1 MNLGASERRFV
12 GGTFKLVVIGVS
24 AGGLHAVGTILR
36 GLPADFP
43 VPIVVVQHRAKESTA
58 LASVLQ
64 ECTPLRVC
72 EIEDKMAIE
81 AGRVYIAPPDYHV
94 LVEDGYLA
102 LSVDAPVTYSRPS
115 IDVLF
120 DSAAD
125 ELGDG
130 VIGVVLTGAN
140 HDGAAGLRSIVRR
153 GGKALVQSPESAEMS
168 TMPRAAL
175 SAVPQAIVVPLSE
188 VAKRLTELVFAGSS
202 AA

>member
-1 MNLGASERRFV
+1 MRQGVVPRGVELI
-12 GGTFKLVVIGVS
+12 VIGVS

-36 GLPADFP
+36 RLPADFP

-64 ECTPLRVC
+64 ESTRLRVC
-72 EIEDKMAIE
+72 EVEDKMPIE
-81 AGRVYIAPPDYHV
+81 PGRVYIAPPDYHV
-94 LVEDGYLA
+94 LIEDGHLA
-102 LSVDAPVTYSRPS
+102 LSIDAPVTYSRPS

-125 ELGDG
+125 QFGDR

-140 HDGAAGLRSIVRR
+140 HDGAAGLRHIVQR

-168 TMPRAAL
+168 VMPRAAIA
-175 SAVPQAIVVPLSE
+175 AVPQAVVAPLKE
-188 VAKRLTELVFAGSS
+188 LAGRLTELISAGHS

>member
-1 MNLGASERRFV
+1 MNLGVSERRFV
-12 GGTFKLVVIGVS
+12 ASSFKLVVIGVS

-36 GLPADFP
+36 RLPADFP

-64 ECTPLRVC
+64 EFSGLRVC
-72 EIEDKMAIE
+72 EIEDKMPIE

-94 LVEDGYLA
+94 LVEDGHLA

-125 ELGDG
+125 QLGEG

-153 GGKALVQSPESAEMS
+153 GGRAIVQSPESAEMS
-168 TMPRAAL
+168 VMPRAAL
-175 SAVPQAIVVPLSE
+175 NAVPQAIVVPLSE
-188 VAKRLTELVFAGSS
+188 VAARLTKLVSAGRT
-202 AA
+202 AV

>member
-1 MNLGASERRFV
+1 MGQGFV
-12 GGTFKLVVIGVS
+12 AHSAKLVVVGVS

-64 ECTPLRVC
+64 ESTGLRVC
-72 EIEDKMAIE
+72 EIEDKMPIE
-81 AGRVYIAPPDYHV
+81 AGQVYIAPPDYHV
-94 LVEDGYLA
+94 LVEDGYLS

-120 DSAAD
+120 ESAAD

-140 HDGAAGLRSIVRR
+140 HDGARGLRSIVQR

-168 TMPRAAL
+168 IMPRAAL
-175 SAVPQAIVVPLSE
+175 GAVPDAMVVPLAE
-188 VAKRLTELVFAGSS
+188 VASRLAELVSTGRSVA
-202 AA
+202 

>member
-1 MNLGASERRFV
+1 MNPGVSERRLV
-12 GGTFKLVVIGVS
+12 ARSFKLVVIGVS

-36 GLPADFP
+36 RLTADFP
-43 VPIVVVQHRAKESTA
+43 VPMVVVQHRAKESTA

-64 ECTPLRVC
+64 EFTGLRVC

-94 LVEDGYLA
+94 LVEDGHLA

-120 DSAAD
+120 ESAAD
-125 ELGDG
+125 ELGEG

-140 HDGAAGLRSIVRR
+140 HDGAAGLRTIVRR
-153 GGKALVQSPESAEMS
+153 GGKAIVQSPESAEMS
-168 TMPRAAL
+168 IMPRAAL
-175 SAVPQAIVVPLSE
+175 SAVPQAIVVPLSD
-188 VAKRLTELVFAGSS
+188 VAARLTELISAGRS
-202 AA
+202 AG

>member
-1 MNLGASERRFV
+1 VVPHGVELI
-12 GGTFKLVVIGVS
+12 VIGVS

-36 GLPADFP
+36 GLQADFP

-64 ECTPLRVC
+64 QSTRLHVC
-72 EIEDKMAIE
+72 EVEDKMPLE
-81 AGRVYIAPPDYHV
+81 PGVYIAPPDYHV
-94 LVEDGYLA
+94 LIEDGHLA
-102 LSVDAPVTYSRPS
+102 LSIDAPVMYSRPS

-125 ELGDG
+125 QFGDR

-140 HDGAAGLRSIVRR
+140 HDGAAGLRRIVRR

-168 TMPRAAL
+168 VMPRAAIA
-175 SAVPQAIVVPLSE
+175 AVPEAIVAPLKE
-188 VAKRLTELVFAGSS
+188 LAGRLTELISPGHS